1 MPFVHC
7 DGARIYWRV
16 DGRPENPPLL
26 LVNSLGSD
34 HAMWAP
40 VLDGLVRAFRV
51 IRMDTRGHGA
61 SDAPAGDYTLERL
74 GRDALAVADA
84 AGAARFH
91 FAGVSLGGMTGM
103 WIAAHAPERVD
114 RLVLANTSA
123 TVDPTVYDARI
134 AAIRRDGMAAVA
146 DAVLGRFFTPGYIAR
161 ATPHYATVRET
172 LLQTDP
178 GGYTGCCAAIRDMAL
193 MPHLPSIRAATLVIA
208 GSFDPATPPDHGHRI
223 AQAIPG
229 ASIVELPT
237 AHFSH
242 SERPGRF
249 VDLVVR
255 FLQGSARP
263 ALPAS
268 RHTHD
273 TLRHDAG
280 LARRKE
286 VLGPAYVEER
296 LARAEPFTAGFQD
309 LITRYA
315 WGEIWTRPVLDDRTR
330 RLLVLA
336 QTLALGRW
344 EEFRLHVAKGLAA
357 ELDEAELEELLL
369 MSAIYCGVPCA
380 NTAFHH
386 AQELLRAQA
395 GSAPR

>member
-16 DGRPENPPLL
+16 DGRADNPPLL
-26 LVNSLGSD
+26 LVNSLGTD

-40 VLDGLVRAFRV
+40 VLAGLTRAFRV
-51 IRMDTRGHGA
+51 IRMDSRGHGA
-61 SDAPAGDYTLERL
+61 SDAPKGDCTLERL

-103 WIAAHAPERVD
+103 WIAANAPERID

-123 TVDPTVYDARI
+123 TIDPTTFDARI
-134 AAIRRDGMAAVA
+134 AAIRQGGLASVA
-146 DAVLGRFFTPGYIAR
+146 DAVLGRFFTAPYIAR
-161 ATPHYATVRET
+161 NTEHFATVRQT
-172 LLQTDP
+172 LLQLDP
-178 GGYTGCCAAIRDMAL
+178 DGYIGCCAAIRDMVL
-193 MPHLPSIRAATLVIA
+193 LPQLPSIRAATLVIA
-208 GSFDPATPPDHGHRI
+208 GSFDPSTPPDHGHRI
-223 AQAIPG
+223 AQTIPG
-229 ASIVELPT
+229 ATIVELPT

-255 FLQGSARP
+255 VLRGTAYPPR
-263 ALPAS
+263 AAS
-268 RHTHD
+268 RHTND
-273 TLRHDAG
+273 PLRHDTG
-280 LARRKE
+280 LARRKD
-286 VLGPAYVEER
+286 VLGRAYVEER
-296 LARAEPFTAGFQD
+296 QARAESFTAGFQD

-315 WGEIWTRPVLDDRTR
+315 WGEIWTRPVFDDRTR

-336 QTLALGRW
+336 QTLATGRW
-344 EEFRLHVAKGLAA
+344 EEFRLHVAKGLQA
-357 ELDEAELEELLL
+357 ELDETELEELLL
-369 MSAIYCGVPCA
+369 LSAIYCGVPSA

-386 AQELLRAQA
+386 AQELLHAHGEA
-395 GSAPR
+395 SKA